1 LIVVDYLTVTV
12 LHIPLIIVVIF
23 YTIYGI
29 IALIIGK
36 ENRYLS
42 ILNEIKDRYYKPFIS
57 IVIPTYNE
65 ENIIR
70 AKLENTVN
78 TDYPKDRLEIIVIDS
93 STDRTPDIVEEYAKD
108 HPYIKLVK
116 TERQGLAN
124 ALNRAYSIAKGE
136 IVIKTDCDSMLKE
149 DSISNIVSNFVD
161 ERVGAVTGRLMVLN
175 NEGLESNYRSIQHR
189 IQIAESMLDSTYI
202 FQSFSA
208 FRRNLIK
215 TITTSADDAEV
226 ALNIR
231 KQGYRAIYDPTAV
244 FYEASPLDIKERI
257 DVKSRRAVG
266 HINLL
271 WKNVKL
277 CFNPAYS
284 WYGMLVLPMNLFMIS
299 ISPILMV
306 LIPILS
312 MIDLFVT
319 KHSILLDYI
328 ILLLIPL
335 ILVLRDK
342 PIVSKV
348 WTIIELQLI
357 QLIALMRV
365 IKYKDMRTWKR
376 AETTRVYYK
385 DAQIADNA

>member
-1 LIVVDYLTVTV
+1 MIVVDYFTVTV

-36 ENRYLS
+36 ESRYLS
-42 ILNEIKDRYYKPFIS
+42 ILNKIRNRYYKPFIS

-70 AKLENTVN
+70 TKLENTVN
-78 TDYPKDRLEIIVIDS
+78 IDYPKDRLEIIVIDS

-124 ALNRAYSIAKGE
+124 ALNRAYSMAKGE

-149 DSISNIVSNFVD
+149 DSISNIVSNLAD
-161 ERVGAVTGRLMVLN
+161 ERIGAVTGRLMVLN

-202 FQSFSA
+202 FQPFSA
-208 FRRNLIK
+208 FKKNLIK
-215 TITTSADDAEV
+215 PITTSADDADV

-231 KQGYRAIYDPTAV
+231 RQGYKAIYDPTSI
-244 FYEASPLDIKERI
+244 FYEAGPLDIKERI

-277 CFNPAYS
+277 CFNPTYS
-284 WYGMLVLPMNLFMIS
+284 WYGMLVLPMNIFMIS
-299 ISPILMV
+299 ISPILMIS
-306 LIPILS
+306 IPILS
-312 MIDLFVT
+312 MIDLFIT
-319 KHSILLDYI
+319 KYSILLDYI
-328 ILLLIPL
+328 ILLSIPL

-342 PIVSKV
+342 PVVSKV

-357 QLIALMRV
+357 QLIALIRV
-365 IKYKDMRTWKR
+365 IRYRDMRTWKR

-385 DAQIADNA
+385 GTQIEGR

>member
-1 LIVVDYLTVTV
+1 MDYLTVSI
-12 LHIPLIIVVIF
+12 LHIPLFIIVIF
-23 YTIYGI
+23 YTVYGI

-42 ILNEIKDRYYKPFIS
+42 ILNNMKDKYYNPFIS

-65 ENIIR
+65 ENIIK
-70 AKLENTVN
+70 AKLENTIKI
-78 TDYPKDRLEIIVIDS
+78 DYPKNRLEVIVIDS
-93 STDRTPDIVEEYAKD
+93 STDKTADIVEEYAKE
-108 HPYIKLVK
+108 HSYIKLVK
-116 TERQGLAN
+116 TTREGLAS
-124 ALNRAYSIAKGE
+124 ALNKAYSIAKGE
-136 IVIKTDCDSMLKE
+136 IVIKTDCDSMLRE
-149 DSISNIVSNFVD
+149 DSISNIVSNFAD
-161 ERVGAVTGRLMVLN
+161 ERVGAVTSRLVVLN
-175 NEGLESNYRSIQHR
+175 KEGLENNYRSIQHR
-189 IQIAESMLDSTYI
+189 IQIAESILDSTYI

-231 KQGYRAIYDPTAV
+231 KQGYRAIYDTTAV
-244 FYEASPLDIKERI
+244 FYEASPLDIKERV

-277 CFNPAYS
+277 CFNLAYS

-299 ISPILMV
+299 VSPILMA

-312 MIDLFVT
+312 IIDLFIT

-335 ILVLRDK
+335 ILILRDK

-348 WTIIELQLI
+348 WTITELQLI
-357 QLIALMRV
+357 QLIALIRV

-385 DAQIADNA
+385 NA

>member
-1 LIVVDYLTVTV
+1 MDYLTVTV

-36 ENRYLS
+36 ESRYLS
-42 ILNEIKDRYYKPFIS
+42 ILNKIKDRYYKPFIS

-124 ALNRAYSIAKGE
+124 ALNRAYSMAKGE

-149 DSISNIVSNFVD
+149 DSISNIVSNFAD

-202 FQSFSA
+202 FQPFSA
-208 FRRNLIK
+208 FKRNLIRP
-215 TITTSADDAEV
+215 ITTSADDADV

-231 KQGYRAIYDPTAV
+231 RQGYKAIYDPTSI

-277 CFNPAYS
+277 CFNPTYS

-299 ISPILMV
+299 ISPTLMIS
-306 LIPILS
+306 IPILS

-328 ILLLIPL
+328 ILLSIPL

-342 PIVSKV
+342 PIVSKI

-357 QLIALMRV
+357 QLIALIRV
-365 IKYKDMRTWKR
+365 IRYRDMRTWKR

-385 DAQIADNA
+385 GTQIKGR

>member
-1 LIVVDYLTVTV
+1 MDYFTITV

-36 ENRYLS
+36 ESRYLS
-42 ILNEIKDRYYKPFIS
+42 ILNKIKNRDYKPFIS

-78 TDYPKDRLEIIVIDS
+78 IDYPKDRLEIIVIDS

-116 TERQGLAN
+116 TERQGVAN
-124 ALNRAYSIAKGE
+124 ALNKAYSMTKGE
-136 IVIKTDCDSMLKE
+136 IVIRTDCDSMLKE
-149 DSISNIVSNFVD
+149 DSISNIVSNFVE
-161 ERVGAVTGRLMVLN
+161 ERIGAVTGRLMVLN

-202 FQSFSA
+202 FQPFSA
-208 FRRNLIK
+208 FRKNLIK
-215 TITTSADDAEV
+215 PITTSADDADV

-231 KQGYRAIYDPTAV
+231 RQGYKAIYDPTSI

-257 DVKSRRAVG
+257 EVKSRRAVG

-277 CFNPAYS
+277 CFNPTYS

-299 ISPILMV
+299 ISPILMIS
-306 LIPILS
+306 IPILS
-312 MIDLFVT
+312 IIDLLIT
-319 KHSILLDYI
+319 KYSILLDYI
-328 ILLLIPL
+328 ILLSIPL
-335 ILVLRDK
+335 VLILRDK

-357 QLIALMRV
+357 QLIALIRV
-365 IKYKDMRTWKR
+365 IRYGDMRTWKR

-385 DAQIADNA
+385 DTQIKGR